1 MLKCSKSACLMSIKK
16 NIKKKVKKVLVEI
29 KMYLFLQSQNK
40 GISGQR
46 FGYGKKK
53 FFDLLAS
60 SKRRQVKNKKF
71 NAQSDRVK
79 R

>member
-1 MLKCSKSACLMSIKK
+1 
-16 NIKKKVKKVLVEI
+16 
-29 KMYLFLQSQNK
+29 MYLFLQSQNN

-79 R
+79 RKIFIKDYITTKSLILAQDER